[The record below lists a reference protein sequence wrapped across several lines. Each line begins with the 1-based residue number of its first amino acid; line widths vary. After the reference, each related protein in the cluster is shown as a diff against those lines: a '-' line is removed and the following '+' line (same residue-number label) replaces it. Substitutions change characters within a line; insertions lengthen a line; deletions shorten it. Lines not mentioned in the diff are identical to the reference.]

1 MTEHIPTWKLTIFGV
16 EIGTRSPLGRSRAA
30 MEAPIT
36 TPISTEHKSSL
47 GLLQSLSKV
56 LPQGYKFRAY
66 HLSTPPSRSHA
77 LFSAPPDA
85 RPDRTYCESHFLAI
99 AIPTPPQDPA
109 AEAAAAPAR
118 EVLILGL
125 EILIY
130 TTAYSSTFFVSK
142 ADSTGF
148 LHLLD
153 LPKGTPSP
161 IREITSA
168 FVNYLV
174 RERRRKGIQSVVSLF
189 ARAQGQY
196 LFPGS
201 VEYKGK
207 HVLTDRGLVK
217 WWCKALTPLLDG
229 ADRDTAHKGAWKS
242 VKGYL
247 LVPGLDTYETRAFIP
262 RSPTDNATHTGW
274 VLGHPLERI
283 SHYTYEYDRV
293 PPRCLIAHYP
303 DDPKSRFRD
312 ELDIEADHGKCR
324 NGAWKSVQNLDQ
336 FWELM
341 AYRQECSMGALT
353 GFIWIVMDPP
363 EANGRLAPGA
373 AAAASSGA
381 DALALMTPSA
391 SFDSSLPAAP
401 ATPSRAQSHVLPLR
415 TPPQANPRKL
425 FEVPQT
431 TGAGPPRA
439 ATKTKKSSKKKKKL
453 TGPIVSRQPR
463 VKTSQRNYLANRPA
477 STAYYYWPA
486 EGRGRRLVKEDGYK
500 RSLELLL
507 RLDFANLELA
517 IGSTRRWINEV
528 GLGSAWGLDVVGRR
542 PLPSLSSENGA
553 TQPAVSNL
561 SSLIKRKKPVGGDDS
576 QDGAL
581 STPANS
587 TPAINVLE
595 AGLIRKKRKP
605 NDSETP
611 VPTASSHATNWA
623 NTTSSATSDPSV
635 ARVLDTGLVRKR
647 PRT

>member
-1 MTEHIPTWKLTIFGV
+1 
-16 EIGTRSPLGRSRAA
+16 
-30 MEAPIT
+30 MEAPAA
-36 TPISTEHKSSL
+36 TPISTENQSSL

-66 HLSTPPSRSHA
+66 HLSTPPSRSEA
-77 LFSAPPDA
+77 LFPAPPDA
-85 RPDRTYCESHFLAI
+85 RADRTYSESQFLAI

-109 AEAAAAPAR
+109 PTDPTVDGAAGPVR
-118 EVLILGL
+118 EVLVLGL
-125 EILIY
+125 EVLVY

-168 FVNYLV
+168 FVGYLV
-174 RERRRKGIQSVVSLF
+174 HERRRQGIQSVVSLF

-283 SHYTYEYDRV
+283 SHYTYEYDWV

-312 ELDIEADHGKCR
+312 ELDIEADCGKGR
-324 NGAWKSVQNLDQ
+324 NGAWKSIQNLDQ

-353 GFIWIVMDPP
+353 GFIWVVMDPT
-363 EANGRLAPGA
+363 EANRRLAPGA
-373 AAAASSGA
+373 AAAQAVAVAASSEA
-381 DALALMTPSA
+381 STPALMGANGSSNP
-391 SFDSSLPAAP
+391 SLPLP
-401 ATPSRAQSHVLPLR
+401 PTTPSRVQSHVLPLR
-415 TPPQANPRKL
+415 TPPQASLRKL
-425 FEVPQT
+425 FEAPQT
-431 TGAGPPRA
+431 NSGAPPRVI
-439 ATKTKKSSKKKKKL
+439 TKTKKSTKKKKKL

-463 VKTSQRNYLANRPA
+463 VKTSQRNYLTNRPA
-477 STAYYYWPA
+477 TTAYYYWPA

-528 GLGSAWGLDVVGRR
+528 GLGSAWGLDVVGAR
-542 PLPSLSSENGA
+542 PLPALSASGNGI
-553 TQPAVSNL
+553 TQPTVSNL
-561 SSLIKRKKPVGGDDS
+561 SGLIKRKKPVGSDDS
-576 QDGAL
+576 QDGSL

-587 TPAINVLE
+587 TPAINVLG

-605 NDSETP
+605 DDDVETP
-611 VPTASSHATNWA
+611 APGASSDATNDA
-623 NTTSSATSDPSV
+623 NASASGPSV
-635 ARVLDTGLVRKR
+635 ANLLGAGLVRKK
-647 PRT
+647 PKT

>member
-1 MTEHIPTWKLTIFGV
+1 
-16 EIGTRSPLGRSRAA
+16 
-30 MEAPIT
+30 MEAPGA
-36 TPISTEHKSSL
+36 TPISTESQSSL

-66 HLSTPPSRSHA
+66 HLSTPPSRSEA
-77 LFSAPPDA
+77 LFPAPPDG
-85 RPDRTYCESHFLAI
+85 RPDRTYSESHFLAI
-99 AIPTPPQDPA
+99 AIPIPPPDPA
-109 AEAAAAPAR
+109 LTDPTADRTTGSAR
-118 EVLILGL
+118 EVLVLGL
-125 EILIY
+125 EILVY

-148 LHLLD
+148 LHLLN

-168 FVNYLV
+168 FVGYLAH
-174 RERRRKGIQSVVSLF
+174 ERRRQGIQSIVSLF

-217 WWCKALTPLLDG
+217 WWCKALTPLLDDVG
-229 ADRDTAHKGAWKS
+229 RDAVHKGAWKS

-262 RSPTDNATHTGW
+262 RSPRDNATHTGW

-283 SHYTYEYDRV
+283 SHYTYEYDWV

-312 ELDIEADHGKCR
+312 ELDIEADYGKGR

-353 GFIWIVMDPP
+353 GFIWIVMDPT

-373 AAAASSGA
+373 AAAQAAAVDASSESGA
-381 DALALMTPSA
+381 PALTAPNPSPNP
-391 SFDSSLPAAP
+391 SLPAPP
-401 ATPSRAQSHVLPLR
+401 ATPSRVQSHVLPLR
-415 TPPQANPRKL
+415 TPPQAIPRKL
-425 FEVPQT
+425 FEAPQRNSE
-431 TGAGPPRA
+431 ALPRVA
-439 ATKTKKSSKKKKKL
+439 AKTKKSTKKKKL

-463 VKTSQRNYLANRPA
+463 AKTSQRNYLAKRPVT
-477 STAYYYWPA
+477 TAYYYWPA

-528 GLGSAWGLDVVGRR
+528 GLGSAWGLDVVGSR
-542 PLPSLSSENGA
+542 PLPSSSSENGM

-561 SSLIKRKKPVGGDDS
+561 SSLIKRKKPVGSDDS

-581 STPANS
+581 STLANS
-587 TPAINVLE
+587 TPAINVLG

-605 NDSETP
+605 DDDAETP
-611 VPTASSHATNWA
+611 APGASLHATNDA
-623 NTTSSATSDPSV
+623 NASASAASDTSV
-635 ARVLDTGLVRKR
+635 ANVLGAGLVRKK
-647 PRT
+647 PKT

>member
-1 MTEHIPTWKLTIFGV
+1 
-16 EIGTRSPLGRSRAA
+16 
-30 MEAPIT
+30 MEAPVT
-36 TPISTEHKSSL
+36 TPISTEHQSSL

-66 HLSTPPSRSHA
+66 HLSTPPSRSDA

-85 RPDRTYCESHFLAI
+85 RPDRTYSESHFLAI

-109 AEAAAAPAR
+109 STDPTAEAASGPAR
-118 EVLILGL
+118 EVLVLGL

-148 LHLLD
+148 LHLLN
-153 LPKGTPSP
+153 LPKDTPSP

-168 FVNYLV
+168 FVDYLV

-229 ADRDTAHKGAWKS
+229 ADRDTMHKGAWKS

-262 RSPTDNATHTGW
+262 RSSTDNTTHTGW

-283 SHYTYEYDRV
+283 SHYTYEYDWV
-293 PPRCLIAHYP
+293 PPRCLIARYP

-312 ELDIEADHGKCR
+312 ELDIEADHGKGR
-324 NGAWKSVQNLDQ
+324 NGAWKSVQSLDQ

-341 AYRQECSMGALT
+341 AHRQECSMGALT

-363 EANGRLAPGA
+363 EPNGRLAPGA
-373 AAAASSGA
+373 AAAQAAAVAASSGA
-381 DALALMTPSA
+381 DASTLTTPSA

-401 ATPSRAQSHVLPLR
+401 ATPSRTQSHVLPLR
-415 TPPQANPRKL
+415 TPPQASPRKL

-431 TGAGPPRA
+431 SGTGPPRA
-439 ATKTKKSSKKKKKL
+439 GTKTKKSSKKKKL

-463 VKTSQRNYLANRPA
+463 VKTSQRNYLANRPVT
-477 STAYYYWPA
+477 TAYYHWPA

-528 GLGSAWGLDVVGRR
+528 GLGSAWGLDVAGSR
-542 PLPSLSSENGA
+542 PLPISSSSENGTA
-553 TQPAVSNL
+553 QPAVSNL
-561 SSLIKRKKPVGGDDS
+561 SSLIKRKKPVGSDDS
-576 QDGAL
+576 QDSTV

-587 TPAINVLE
+587 TPAVNVLG

-605 NDSETP
+605 NDDSGTP
-611 VPTASSHATNWA
+611 TSSAPSDATDGA
-623 NTTSSATSDPSV
+623 NTTPSATSDPSV
-635 ARVLDTGLVRKR
+635 ASVLDTGLVRKR